1 MPEIQHDFDFEFVGL
16 IALEDPVRPDVPA
29 AIAECR
35 AAGIRVVMIT
45 GDHPQTAMSIA
56 RQAGLVVDG
65 RLLSGPEIDGLN
77 DAALSSRLADTD
89 VFCRVQPQ
97 QKLRLVQAFR
107 ARGEVVAMTG
117 DGVNDAPALKA
128 AHIGVAMGARGT
140 DVAREAAALVLL
152 NDDFASLVTA
162 VRYGR
167 RVFANLRKAITFVL
181 AVHLPIVGL
190 SVLPVLIG
198 WPMVLMPVHILFLQL
213 VIDPACS
220 IVFEAEPLE
229 AGAMRVPPRNPLAR
243 LFDRQV
249 LWRGLVQG
257 SGLLV
262 IVLIA
267 YVYARSVSG
276 SDESARALAFSVLV
290 LSNLAL
296 IQANRRWARQAGEGL
311 RWNVAFGWIAVIT
324 CALLAA
330 ILAIPAVGGLFAF
343 ATPTPHLLVVGAGL
357 GLLALGWFEAVKWF
371 DARRTRPHA

>member
-1 MPEIQHDFDFEFVGL
+1 
-16 IALEDPVRPDVPA
+16 
-29 AIAECR
+29 
-35 AAGIRVVMIT
+35 
-45 GDHPQTAMSIA
+45 
-56 RQAGLVVDG
+56 
-65 RLLSGPEIDGLN
+65 
-77 DAALSSRLADTD
+77 
-89 VFCRVQPQ
+89 
-97 QKLRLVQAFR
+97 
-107 ARGEVVAMTG
+107 
-117 DGVNDAPALKA
+117 
-128 AHIGVAMGARGT
+128 MGARGT
-140 DVAREAAALVLL
+140 AVAREAAALVLL

-190 SVLPVLIG
+190 SVLPVLLG

-229 AGAMRVPPRNPLAR
+229 DGAMRVPPRHPRAR

-267 YVYARSVSG
+267 YVHARSVSG

-296 IQANRRWARQAGEGL
+296 IQANRRWVRQAGEGL
-311 RWNVAFGWIAVIT
+311 RWNAAFGWIAAVT
-324 CALLAA
+324 CALLVA

-343 ATPTPHLLVVGAGL
+343 ATPTPQLLVVGAGL

-371 DARRTRPHA
+371 DARRMRPPA